1 MNLGV
6 ISRNVG
12 IALIS
17 TAAFMFLSAAVSAL
31 NGFDSSFSPLIFSG
45 IITSLI
51 GIFPLI
57 FVRRRQDITT
67 KEGLAILVLAWT
79 VCCIF
84 SMLPYVLWGG
94 EFTVENAWFE
104 SASGITTTGATV
116 LRDIEALPD
125 GLLFWRSSTH
135 YIGGLGVVAFIIMI
149 LPSMGSIRLRMSKID
164 LEDIS
169 RENYSYKSGQFIRV
183 VITVYLSLTAAAFVC
198 LVLAGMTPFDAVNHA
213 FSVVATGGFSTRNI
227 SIAAFDSPLIEAIL
241 IIFMFL
247 SSLHYGLLYTSVAT
261 RSFKVFRNPVTKFY
275 ISTILLSTLLI
286 MVSLMA
292 GGIESNVF
300 GAFRQSLFAV
310 VSTISTTGF
319 AITDTNVWPVF
330 AILILLWAAVQ
341 CGCSGSTTSGV
352 RSDRIWILAKA
363 SGAQLLRLAHPNA
376 VVRVKTDGRVID
388 SGTFTSVAVYV
399 LLYLELAMFGTLIY
413 SGLGADF
420 LTSVSASI
428 SMMSNVGPCFGEFGT
443 SMGSF
448 ADAGVLSKVLMGFE
462 MIVGRLGVFSMLSI
476 FVFFRKDS

>member
-12 IALIS
+12 IALIC
-17 TAAFMFLSAAVSAL
+17 TAAFMFLSAVVSAL
-31 NGFDSSFSPLIFSG
+31 SGFDSSFSPLVFSG
-45 IITSLI
+45 IITALI
-51 GIFPLI
+51 GSFPLI
-57 FVRRRQDITT
+57 FVRRKQDITT

-84 SMLPYVLWGG
+84 SMLPYILWGG

-125 GLLFWRSSTH
+125 GLLFWRSATH

-183 VITVYLSLTAAAFVC
+183 VITVYLSLTVAAFVC
-198 LVLAGMTPFDAVNHA
+198 LVLAGMTPFDAINHA
-213 FSVVATGGFSTRNI
+213 FSVVATGGFSTRNA
-227 SIAAFDSPLIEAIL
+227 SIAAFDSPLIEGIL
-241 IIFMFL
+241 ILFMYL
-247 SSLHYGLLYTSVAT
+247 SSLHYGLLYASVAT

-275 ISTILLSTLLI
+275 TSTILLYTIMIMLSLI
-286 MVSLMA
+286 VS
-292 GGIESNVF
+292 GVEGNVF
-300 GAFRQSLFAV
+300 QAFRQSIFAV

-319 AITDTNVWPVF
+319 AIADTNVWPIF
-330 AILILLWAAVQ
+330 AILILICAAVQ

-363 SGAQLLRLAHPNA
+363 SGAQLMRIVHPNA
-376 VVRVKTDGRVID
+376 VVRVKSDGRVID
-388 SGTFTSVAVYV
+388 NDNFTSVAVYV
-399 LLYLELAMFGTLIY
+399 LLYLYLALAGTLVY
-413 SGLGADF
+413 AALDADF
-420 LTSVSASI
+420 LTSLSASI

-448 ADAGVLSKVLMGFE
+448 ADAGVISKIVMGFE

-476 FVFFRKDS
+476 FVFLRKDS

>member
-17 TAAFMFLSAAVSAL
+17 TAAFMFLSAVVSAL
-31 NGFDSSFSPLIFSG
+31 NGFDSSFSPLVFSG
-45 IITSLI
+45 IITALI
-51 GIFPLI
+51 GGFPLI
-57 FVRRRQDITT
+57 FVRRKQDITT

-79 VCCIF
+79 LCCIF

-169 RENYSYKSGQFIRV
+169 RENYGYKSGQFIRV

-198 LVLAGMTPFDAVNHA
+198 LVLAGMTPFDAINHA
-213 FSVVATGGFSTRNI
+213 FSVVATGGFSTRNA
-227 SIAAFDSPLIEAIL
+227 SIAAFDSPLIEGIL
-241 IIFMFL
+241 ILFMYL
-247 SSLHYGLLYTSVAT
+247 SSLHYGLLFASVAT
-261 RSFKVFRNPVTKFY
+261 RSFKVFRNPVTRFY
-275 ISTILLSTLLI
+275 TSTIFLYTILITLSLI
-286 MVSLMA
+286 VSDVEGNLF
-292 GGIESNVF
+292 E
-300 GAFRQSLFAV
+300 AFRQSIFAV

-319 AITDTNVWPVF
+319 AISDTNVWPVF
-330 AILILLWAAVQ
+330 AIMILLCAAVQ

-363 SGAQLLRLAHPNA
+363 SGAQLLRMAHPNA
-376 VVRVKTDGRVID
+376 VVRVKSDGRVID

-399 LLYLELAMFGTLIY
+399 LLYLNIALI
-413 SGLGADF
+413 GALVYAALDADL
-420 LTSVSASI
+420 LTSLSASI
-428 SMMSNVGPCFGEFGT
+428 SMMSNVGPCFGDFGT

-448 ADAGVLSKVLMGFE
+448 ADAGVMAKILMGFE

-476 FVFFRKDS
+476 FVFLRKDS

>member
-17 TAAFMFLSAAVSAL
+17 TAAFMFLSAVVAAL
-31 NGFDSSFSPLIFSG
+31 NGFDSSFSPLVFSG
-45 IITSLI
+45 IITALI
-51 GIFPLI
+51 GVFPLI
-57 FVRRRQDITT
+57 FVRRKQDIST
-67 KEGLAILVLAWT
+67 KEGLAILVLSWT
-79 VCCIF
+79 LCCIF
-84 SMLPYVLWGG
+84 AMLPYVLWGG

-116 LRDIEALPD
+116 LRDIEALPN

-169 RENYSYKSGQFIRV
+169 RDNYSYKSGQFIRV
-183 VITVYLSLTAAAFVC
+183 VVTVYLSLTAAAFVC
-198 LVLAGMTPFDAVNHA
+198 LMLAGMTPFDAINHA
-213 FSVVATGGFSTRNI
+213 FSVAATGGFSTKNA
-227 SIAAFDSPLIEAIL
+227 SVAAYDSPLIEGIL

-247 SSLHYGLLYTSVAT
+247 SSLHYGLLYASFAT
-261 RSFKVFRNPVTKFY
+261 RSPKVFRNPVTRFY
-275 ISTILLSTLLI
+275 VSTIVSYTIFITLSLL
-286 MVSLMA
+286 VS
-292 GGIESNVF
+292 GVETGFFQSV
-300 GAFRQSLFAV
+300 RQSVFAV

-319 AITDTNVWPVF
+319 SITDTNSWPVF
-330 AILILLWAAVQ
+330 SIIILLCAAVQ

-363 SGAQLLRLAHPNA
+363 SGAQLLRMAHPNA
-376 VVRVKTDGRVID
+376 VVRVKTDGHVID
-388 SGTFTSVAVYV
+388 SDIFTSVAVYV
-399 LLYLELAMFGTLIY
+399 LLYLELALIGAIVY
-413 SGLGADF
+413 SGLGIDF
-420 LTSVSASI
+420 LTSVSVSI
-428 SMMSNVGPCFGEFGT
+428 SMMSNVGPCFGEFGS
-443 SMGSF
+443 SMSTF
-448 ADAGVLSKVLMGFE
+448 ADAGVVAKILMGLE

-476 FVFFRKDS
+476 FVFLRKDT

>member
-17 TAAFMFLSAAVSAL
+17 TAAFMFLSAFVSAL
-31 NGFDSSFSPLIFSG
+31 DGFDSSFSPLVFSG
-45 IITSLI
+45 IITALI
-51 GIFPLI
+51 GVFPLI
-57 FVRRRQDITT
+57 FVRTKQDIST

-79 VCCIF
+79 LCCIF

-104 SASGITTTGATV
+104 SASGITTTGATC
-116 LRDIEALPD
+116 LRDIEALPK

-149 LPSMGSIRLRMSKID
+149 LPSMGTIRLKMSKID

-169 RENYSYKSGQFIRV
+169 RGNYSYKSGQFIRV
-183 VITVYLSLTAAAFVC
+183 VITVYLCITAAAFVS
-198 LVLAGMTPFDAVNHA
+198 LMLAGMSPFDAINHA
-213 FSVVATGGFSTRNI
+213 FSVAATGGFSTKNA
-227 SIAAFDSPLIEAIL
+227 SIAAYDSPLIEAIL
-241 IIFMFL
+241 IVFMIM
-247 SSLHYGLLYTSVAT
+247 SSLHYGLIYASFAT
-261 RSFKVFRNPVTKFY
+261 RSPKVFRNPVSRFY
-275 ISTILLSTLLI
+275 LSTIFSYTLLVT
-286 MVSLMA
+286 VSLSVS
-292 GGIESNVF
+292 GLQDNVF
-300 GAFRQSLFAV
+300 ESFRQSIFAV

-330 AILILLWAAVQ
+330 AILILLFAAVQ

-363 SGAQLLRLAHPNA
+363 SGAHLLKMAHPNA

-388 SGTFTSVAVYV
+388 NDVFTSVAVYV
-399 LLYLELAMFGTLIY
+399 LLYLELVLVGSLVY
-413 SGLGADF
+413 SALGVDF
-420 LTSVSASI
+420 ITSLSVSV
-428 SMMSNVGPCFGEFGT
+428 SMMSNVGPCFGEFGS
-443 SMGSF
+443 SMSTF
-448 ADAGVLSKVLMGFE
+448 ADAGIFAKVLMGCQ

-476 FVFFRKDS
+476 FVFLRKDT